1 MTRPIQRFPKQL
13 ALSWIVASGF
23 CLVSPILHR
32 AGLAAGVSQLSAG
45 MPPIQAASAKSPV
58 NPVETGLDAYILGPG
73 DALRI
78 TFVSSAYKDLG
89 GDLELLNDGSTSLP
103 MLGSIVLDGLTVNQA
118 TNWLRSMYGRY
129 IKRPDLNLQVLRA
142 RPIQVSVVGEV
153 ESPGLYTLTTSETS
167 QIEKESTKAG
177 TTTTITG
184 LPTVV
189 AALQKAG
196 GMTLNA
202 NLADVQLQRRIPR
215 TVDQLKQTNLDLTA
229 LLFQG
234 DKRQNPFLFD
244 GDTIV
249 VGKATTPQSQVM
261 ELAAANLSPQSIR
274 VNVIGEVLNPGRV
287 EVKANTPLVQAIL
300 AAGGPKNWRAKRSDV
315 ELVRINRNGS
325 ATRQLLNIN
334 YSAGV
339 SNLRNPPLRDGDT
352 VVVNRSTYAIAS
364 DAIGAIATPLT
375 GLVNVFALV
384 DLINNNK

>member
-1 MTRPIQRFPKQL
+1 MTRPIQRFPKRL
-13 ALSWIVASGF
+13 AFSWIVASGF

-32 AGLAAGVSQLSAG
+32 AGLAAAVSQRSAAI
-45 MPPIQAASAKSPV
+45 PPSQAASAKPQVS
-58 NPVETGLDAYILGPG
+58 PVETGLDAYILGPG

-167 QIEKESTKAG
+167 QIEKESTKTG

>member
-1 MTRPIQRFPKQL
+1 MTRPIQRFPKRL
-13 ALSWIVASGF
+13 AFSWIVASGF

-32 AGLAAGVSQLSAG
+32 AGLAAAVSQRSAAI
-45 MPPIQAASAKSPV
+45 PPGQAASAKPQVS
-58 NPVETGLDAYILGPG
+58 PVETGLDAYILGPG

-384 DLINNNK
+384 DLINNKK

>member
-1 MTRPIQRFPKQL
+1 MTRPIQRFPKRL
-13 ALSWIVASGF
+13 AFSWIVASGF
-23 CLVSPILHR
+23 CVVSPILHR
-32 AGLAAGVSQLSAG
+32 AGLAAAVSQRSAAI
-45 MPPIQAASAKSPV
+45 PPSQAASAKPQVS
-58 NPVETGLDAYILGPG
+58 PVETGLDAYILGPG

-103 MLGSIVLDGLTVNQA
+103 MLGSIILDGLTVNQA

-167 QIEKESTKAG
+167 QIEKESTKTG

-215 TVDQLKQTNLDLTA
+215 SVDQLKQTNLDLTA

>member
-1 MTRPIQRFPKQL
+1 MTRPIQRFPKRL
-13 ALSWIVASGF
+13 ALGWIVASGF

-32 AGLAAGVSQLSAG
+32 TGLAAAVSQRSAAI
-45 MPPIQAASAKSPV
+45 PPSQAASAKSPV

>member
-1 MTRPIQRFPKQL
+1 
-13 ALSWIVASGF
+13 
-23 CLVSPILHR
+23 
-32 AGLAAGVSQLSAG
+32 
-45 MPPIQAASAKSPV
+45 
-58 NPVETGLDAYILGPG
+58 
-73 DALRI
+73 
-78 TFVSSAYKDLG
+78 
-89 GDLELLNDGSTSLP
+89 

-167 QIEKESTKAG
+167 QIEKESTKTG

-375 GLVNVFALV
+375 GLVNVFALI

>member
-1 MTRPIQRFPKQL
+1 
-13 ALSWIVASGF
+13 
-23 CLVSPILHR
+23 
-32 AGLAAGVSQLSAG
+32 
-45 MPPIQAASAKSPV
+45 
-58 NPVETGLDAYILGPG
+58 
-73 DALRI
+73 
-78 TFVSSAYKDLG
+78 
-89 GDLELLNDGSTSLP
+89 
-103 MLGSIVLDGLTVNQA
+103 
-118 TNWLRSMYGRY
+118 
-129 IKRPDLNLQVLRA
+129 
-142 RPIQVSVVGEV
+142 
-153 ESPGLYTLTTSETS
+153 
-167 QIEKESTKAG
+167 
-177 TTTTITG
+177 
-184 LPTVV
+184 
-189 AALQKAG
+189 
-196 GMTLNA
+196 MTLNA

-215 TVDQLKQTNLDLTA
+215 SVDQLKQTNLDLTA

>member
-1 MTRPIQRFPKQL
+1 LTRPTQRFPKRFAARWIAASALCL
-13 ALSWIVASGF
+13 ASQSLS
-23 CLVSPILHR
+23 LP
-32 AGLAAGVSQLSAG
+32 GLAAGVLDQ
-45 MPPIQAASAKSPV
+45 PPAITAIQAQKSKP
-58 NPVETGLDAYILGPG
+58 PTGTLETGQDAYILGPG
-73 DALRI
+73 DALRLS
-78 TFVSSAYKDLG
+78 FVSAAYKDLG
-89 GDLELLNDGSTSLP
+89 GDLDLLNDGSTSLP
-103 MLGSIVLDGLTVNQA
+103 MLGSVVLDGLTVNQA

-129 IKRPDLNLQVLRA
+129 IKRPDLNLRVIKA

-167 QIEKESTKAG
+167 QIEKESTKTNA
-177 TTTTITG
+177 TTTITG

-196 GMTLNA
+196 GLTLNA

-274 VNVIGEVLNPGRV
+274 VNVIGEVLTPGRV
-287 EVKANTPLVQAIL
+287 EVKANTPLVQAVL

-352 VVVNRSTYAIAS
+352 VIVNRSTYAIAT
-364 DAIGAIATPLT
+364 DAIGALATPLT

-384 DLINNNK
+384 DLINRN

>member
-1 MTRPIQRFPKQL
+1 MTRPIQRFPKRL
-13 ALSWIVASGF
+13 AFSWIVASGF
-23 CLVSPILHR
+23 CVVSPILHR
-32 AGLAAGVSQLSAG
+32 AGLAAAVSQRSAAI
-45 MPPIQAASAKSPV
+45 PPSQAASAKPPV

-167 QIEKESTKAG
+167 QIEKESTKTG

>member
-1 MTRPIQRFPKQL
+1 MTRPIQRFPKRL
-13 ALSWIVASGF
+13 AFSWIVASGF

-32 AGLAAGVSQLSAG
+32 AGLAAAVSQRSAAI
-45 MPPIQAASAKSPV
+45 PPGQAASAKPQVS
-58 NPVETGLDAYILGPG
+58 PVETGLDAYILGPG

-167 QIEKESTKAG
+167 QIEKESTKTG

>member
-1 MTRPIQRFPKQL
+1 MTRPIQRFPKRL
-13 ALSWIVASGF
+13 AFSWIVASGF

-32 AGLAAGVSQLSAG
+32 AGLAAAVSQRSAAI
-45 MPPIQAASAKSPV
+45 PPSQAASAKPQVS
-58 NPVETGLDAYILGPG
+58 PVETGLDAYILGPG

-103 MLGSIVLDGLTVNQA
+103 MLGSIILDGLTVNQA

-167 QIEKESTKAG
+167 QIEKESTKTG

>member
-1 MTRPIQRFPKQL
+1 MTRPIQRFPKRL
-13 ALSWIVASGF
+13 AFSWIVASGF

-32 AGLAAGVSQLSAG
+32 AGLAAAVSQRSAAI
-45 MPPIQAASAKSPV
+45 PPGQAASAKPQVS
-58 NPVETGLDAYILGPG
+58 PVETGLDAYILGPG

>member
-1 MTRPIQRFPKQL
+1 MTRPIQRFPKRL

-32 AGLAAGVSQLSAG
+32 AGLAAAVSQRSAAI
-45 MPPIQAASAKSPV
+45 PPSQAASAKSPV

>member
-1 MTRPIQRFPKQL
+1 MTRPIQRFPKRL
-13 ALSWIVASGF
+13 AFSWIVASGF
-23 CLVSPILHR
+23 CVVSPILNR
-32 AGLAAGVSQLSAG
+32 AGLAAAVSQRSAAI
-45 MPPIQAASAKSPV
+45 PPSQAASAKPQVS
-58 NPVETGLDAYILGPG
+58 PVETGLDAYILGPG

-78 TFVSSAYKDLG
+78 AFVSSAYKDLG

-167 QIEKESTKAG
+167 QIEKESTKTG

-215 TVDQLKQTNLDLTA
+215 SVDQLKQTNLDLTA

>member
-1 MTRPIQRFPKQL
+1 MTRPIQRFPKRL
-13 ALSWIVASGF
+13 AFSWIVASGF

-32 AGLAAGVSQLSAG
+32 AGLAAAVSQRSAAI
-45 MPPIQAASAKSPV
+45 PPGQAASAKPQVS
-58 NPVETGLDAYILGPG
+58 PVETGLDAYILGPG

-167 QIEKESTKAG
+167 QIEKESTKTG

-215 TVDQLKQTNLDLTA
+215 SVDQLKQTNLDLTA

>member
-1 MTRPIQRFPKQL
+1 MTRPIQRFPKRL
-13 ALSWIVASGF
+13 AFSWIVASGF
-23 CLVSPILHR
+23 CVVSPILHR
-32 AGLAAGVSQLSAG
+32 AGLAAAVSQRSAAI
-45 MPPIQAASAKSPV
+45 PPSQAASAKPQVS
-58 NPVETGLDAYILGPG
+58 PVETGLDAYILGPG

-78 TFVSSAYKDLG
+78 AFVSSAYKDLG

-167 QIEKESTKAG
+167 QIEKESTKTG

-215 TVDQLKQTNLDLTA
+215 SVDQLKQTNLDLTA

>member
-1 MTRPIQRFPKQL
+1 MTRPIQRFPKRL
-13 ALSWIVASGF
+13 AFSWIVASGF
-23 CLVSPILHR
+23 CVVSPILHR
-32 AGLAAGVSQLSAG
+32 AGLAAAVSQRSAAI
-45 MPPIQAASAKSPV
+45 PPGQAASAKPQVS
-58 NPVETGLDAYILGPG
+58 PVETGLDAYILGPG

-167 QIEKESTKAG
+167 QIEKESTKTG

-375 GLVNVFALV
+375 GLVNVFALI

>member
-1 MTRPIQRFPKQL
+1 MTRPIQRFPKRL
-13 ALSWIVASGF
+13 AFSWIVASGF

-32 AGLAAGVSQLSAG
+32 AGLAAAVSQRSAAI
-45 MPPIQAASAKSPV
+45 PPSQAASAKPQVS
-58 NPVETGLDAYILGPG
+58 PVETGLDAYILGPG

-167 QIEKESTKAG
+167 QIEKESTKTG

-215 TVDQLKQTNLDLTA
+215 SVDQLKQTNLDLTA